1 MMQNKPTQTLNNIQ
15 MLRAIAALL
24 VVFHHALPH
33 YAVMGGEITL
43 ISSIGEWGFLGV
55 DIFFVISGFIMA
67 YTTFNKERT
76 FLNAKIF
83 MKHRL
88 FRIYLG
94 YWPFFFMML
103 VIGLYKD
110 ANFDIIGSFFLTNT
124 EMSKLVLPISWSL
137 TFELYFYFLFLL
149 TFLFSINKLYLLIPL
164 FACIALF
171 IALYPHLYIALAA
184 YFIPSLPMIEF
195 SPLLLEF
202 APLLLEFLSGVLL
215 YMYKDHL
222 MKRWILFLCVLIVI
236 IVYSLGMIYE
246 FKYGIT
252 RVLSFGAGAFFIVL
266 GALILEEKNLYRA
279 GSMFVLLG
287 NASYTLYLSHLI
299 IIEFF
304 HFVGLRTLFSTNNEM
319 FLPLIGLL
327 IMISLAVIFS
337 LVYYQKIE
345 KPIYQKAI
353 AYGRLS

>member
-1 MMQNKPTQTLNNIQ
+1 MIVQKTLLLNNIQ

-94 YWPFFFMML
+94 YWPFFFVML
-103 VIGLYKD
+103 ALFFVTNPQKISDLD
-110 ANFDIIGSFFLTNT
+110 VVGSFFLINAD
-124 EMSKLVLPISWSL
+124 MFQLVLPISWSL
-137 TFELYFYFLFLL
+137 SYELYFYFLFLF
-149 TFLFSINKLYLLIPL
+149 TFIFSIKQLYVLIPVFIGLIL
-164 FACIALF
+164 FLV
-171 IALYPHLYIALAA
+171 LYS
-184 YFIPSLPMIEF
+184 FFNSEF
-195 SPLLLEF
+195 QQHFFYSHFLLEF
-202 APLLLEFLSGVLL
+202 FAGVLL

-222 MKRWILFLCVLIVI
+222 MRSWMLPVSLLIVVI
-236 IVYSLGMIYE
+236 AYS
-246 FKYGIT
+246 YGIT
-252 RVLSFGAGAFFIVL
+252 YETKNGLFRVLTFGTGALFIVL
-266 GALILEEKNLYRA
+266 MALLLEQKNIYRA
-279 GSMFVLLG
+279 GKQFEALG

-299 IIEFF
+299 IIQLFYLF
-304 HFVGLRTLFSTNNEM
+304 GLRGFFSSEGVV
-319 FLPLIGLL
+319 LPLIGLFV
-327 IMISLAVIFS
+327 MIALTVIFS
-337 LVYYQKIE
+337 LLYYQKIE
-345 KPIYQKAI
+345 KPVYQKAI
-353 AYGRLS
+353 RYKRAS

>member
-1 MMQNKPTQTLNNIQ
+1 MQNKPTQTLNNIQ

-83 MKHRL
+83 IKHRL

-149 TFLFSINKLYLLIPL
+149 TFLFSIKKLYLLIPL
-164 FACIALF
+164 FTFIALS
-171 IALYPHLYIALAA
+171 IALYPYIYAALAT
-184 YFIPSLPMIEF
+184 YYIPSLPTIEF
-195 SPLLLEF
+195 SPLILEF
-202 APLLLEFLSGVLL
+202 SPLLLEFLSGVLL

-222 MKRWILFLCVLIVI
+222 MKRWILFLSVLIAI

-252 RVLSFGAGAFFIVL
+252 RVGTFGTGAFLIVL
-266 GALILEEKNLYRA
+266 CALILEEKIFYRA
-279 GSMFVLLG
+279 GSMFVSLG

-299 IIEFF
+299 IIELF
-304 HFVGLRTLFSTNNEM
+304 HFVGLRTLFSTDNEI

-353 AYGRLS
+353 AYGRIS

>member
-1 MMQNKPTQTLNNIQ
+1 MIQNKPTQTLNNIQ
-15 MLRAIAALL
+15 MLRAVAALL

-33 YAVMGGEITL
+33 YVIMGGSLSTVKIV
-43 ISSIGEWGFLGV
+43 SEWGFLGV

-76 FLNAKIF
+76 FNNAKTF
-83 MKHRL
+83 FKHRL

-103 VIGLYKD
+103 MIGLYKD
-110 ANFDIIGSFFLTNT
+110 ANLDIIGSFFLTST

-222 MKRWILFLCVLIVI
+222 MKSWVLFLGVLIVI
-236 IVYSLGMIYE
+236 TVYSLGMIYE

-252 RVLSFGAGAFFIVL
+252 RVWTFGTGAFFLVL
-266 GALILEEKNLYRA
+266 SALILEEKKFYRA
-279 GSMFVLLG
+279 GSMFVALG
-287 NASYTLYLSHLI
+287 NASYTIYLSHLI
-299 IIEFF
+299 IIEVF
-304 HFVGLRTLFSTNNEM
+304 HFVGLRNLFSANNEM

-327 IMISLAVIFS
+327 IMISLTVIFS
-337 LVYYQKIE
+337 LVYYQKVE
-345 KPIYQKAI
+345 KPVYQKAI
-353 AYGRLS
+353 NYGRVS